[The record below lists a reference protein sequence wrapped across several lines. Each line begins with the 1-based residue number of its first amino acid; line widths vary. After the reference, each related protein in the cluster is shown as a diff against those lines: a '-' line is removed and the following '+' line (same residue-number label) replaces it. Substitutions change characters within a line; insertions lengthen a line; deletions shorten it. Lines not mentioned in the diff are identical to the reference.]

1 MILTQQQGTLPCAAR
16 SSVKGITVVAL
27 RPAKSTVLAYTH
39 TFRTVGA
46 TAVGARALQANVLEA
61 AAMFQIFQQL
71 EQI

>member
-1 MILTQQQGTLPCAAR
+1 M
-16 SSVKGITVVAL
+16 TVVAL
-27 RPAKSTVLAYTH
+27 RPAKSTTVLAYIH
-39 TFRTVGA
+39 TIRTVGA